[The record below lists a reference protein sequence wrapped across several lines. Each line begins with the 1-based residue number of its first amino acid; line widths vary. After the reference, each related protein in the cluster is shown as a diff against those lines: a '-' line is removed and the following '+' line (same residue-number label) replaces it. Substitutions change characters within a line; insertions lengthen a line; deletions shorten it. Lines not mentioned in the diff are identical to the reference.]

1 MSFFEAQGSVLA
13 KNRQN
18 RCEVCKVIVNSIVA
32 TMSVMGGSGD
42 GQSVIQLLMLKW
54 LMCAFPTH
62 KAWF

>member
-13 KNRQN
+13 RNRQN
-18 RCEVCKVIVNSIVA
+18 LFEVCKVIVNSIVA

-42 GQSVIQLLMLKW
+42 GQSVIQLLMLKRQ
-54 LMCAFPTH
+54 MCAVSMH